1 MDIKEITA
9 VIEETPYVRAEMSN
23 ASYKGTT
30 FEELTPEQKAELK
43 GDPGPQGPKGDPG
56 PQGPKGDQGEIGPAG
71 TYTPGAGISI
81 VNDEISVDIEY
92 LTNSDILAIWN
103 NNQ

>member
-1 MDIKEITA
+1 MAVLKIKDGNDWASITT
-9 VIEETPYVRAEMSN
+9 I
-23 ASYKGTT
+23 
-30 FEELTPEQKAELK
+30 
-43 GDPGPQGPKGDPG
+43 
-56 PQGPKGDQGEIGPAG
+56 QGETGPAG